1 VLCNA
6 ERGPDCGGCRVE
18 NVAMTDL
25 TAAEVQ
31 ALAALA
37 DNRPMTVDELA
48 RSMSDVGMHLGS
60 DQVTAI
66 VQRLVDMGMAE
77 RTPAASL
84 GKYRTTTAGLDWIRS
99 RSA

>member
-1 VLCNA
+1 
-6 ERGPDCGGCRVE
+6 
-18 NVAMTDL
+18 MTDL

-37 DNRPMTVDELA
+37 DHHPMTVDELA
-48 RSMSDVGMHLGS
+48 RGVADVGMHLGS
-60 DQVTAI
+60 DEVTAI

-77 RTPAASL
+77 RTAAASL
-84 GKYRTTTAGLDWIRS
+84 GKYRTTPEGRDWIRS